1 MVRRVFTLGRMI
13 RLPGREVNMADFDR
27 NAYAPYATGMGRTM
41 SAAQYDA
48 GLRSYMLSIYNHMA
62 VALAIS
68 GLVAIGAFMLGT
80 TTNAAGRLALTPF
93 GQAIWVSPLKWL
105 VMLAPLGFMLL
116 MSFRWERMGY
126 GALLGTFYAFS
137 AIMGLSL
144 SSVFVIYK
152 LGSIAQVF
160 FVTAAAFG
168 ALSLFGY
175 TTKKDLSGMG
185 KFLLMGLFGL
195 MIASIVNIFMKASA
209 LQFAINVLGVLIF
222 AGLTA
227 YDTQRLKEE
236 YDVVAHDGT
245 LLQKWS
251 LMGALTLYLNFINMF
266 QMLLQLFGVR
276 NNE

>member
-1 MVRRVFTLGRMI
+1 
-13 RLPGREVNMADFDR
+13 MADYDR
-27 NAYAPYATGMGRTM
+27 NAYAPYAAGMGRSM

-48 GLRSYMLSIYNHMA
+48 GLRSYMLGIYNHMSI
-62 VALAIS
+62 ALAIS

-80 TTNAAGRLALTPF
+80 TTGANGRLALTPF
-93 GQAIWVSPLKWL
+93 GQAIWLSPLKW
-105 VMLAPLGFMLL
+105 VIMLAPLGFVLL
-116 MSFRWERMGY
+116 LSFRWERMSY
-126 GALLGTFYAFS
+126 SALLGTFYSFA

-144 SSVFVIYK
+144 SSVFVVYK

-160 FVTAAAFG
+160 FITAAAFG

-185 KFLLMGLFGL
+185 KFMLMGLFGL
-195 MIASIVNIFMKASA
+195 IIASIVNIFMKSGP
-209 LQFAINVLGVLIF
+209 LQFAINVIGVLVF

-227 YDTQRLKEE
+227 WDTQRLKEE
-236 YDVVAHDGT
+236 YDVVAGDQT
-245 LLQKWS
+245 LMQKWS

-276 NNE
+276 NEE

>member
-1 MVRRVFTLGRMI
+1 
-13 RLPGREVNMADFDR
+13 MADYDR
-27 NAYAPYATGMGRTM
+27 NAYAPYAAGMGRSM

-48 GLRSYMLSIYNHMA
+48 GLRSYMLGIYNHMSI
-62 VALAIS
+62 ALAIS

-80 TTNAAGRLALTPF
+80 TTGVNGRLALTPF
-93 GQAIWVSPLKWL
+93 GQAIWLSPLKW
-105 VMLAPLGFMLL
+105 VIMLAPLGFVLL
-116 MSFRWERMGY
+116 LSFRWERMSY
-126 GALLGTFYAFS
+126 SALLGTFYSFA

-160 FVTAAAFG
+160 FITAAAFG

-185 KFLLMGLFGL
+185 KFMLMGLFGL
-195 MIASIVNIFMKASA
+195 IIASIVNIFMKSGP
-209 LQFAINVLGVLIF
+209 LQFAINVIGVLVF

-227 YDTQRLKEE
+227 WDTQRLKEE
-236 YDVVAHDGT
+236 YDVVAGDQT
-245 LLQKWS
+245 LMQKWS

-266 QMLLQLFGVR
+266 QMLLALFGVR
-276 NNE
+276 NEE

>member
-1 MVRRVFTLGRMI
+1 
-13 RLPGREVNMADFDR
+13 MADFDR
-27 NAYAPYATGMGRTM
+27 NAYAPYAMGMGRTM

-48 GLRSYMLSIYNHMA
+48 GLRSYMLGIYNHMA
-62 VALAIS
+62 IALAIS
-68 GLVAIGAFMLGT
+68 GLVAIGAFMMGT
-80 TTNAAGRLALTPF
+80 TTGAGGRQVLTAF
-93 GQAIWVSPLKWL
+93 GQAIWLSPLKWL
-105 VMLAPLGFMLL
+105 IMLAPLGFILL
-116 MSFRWERMGY
+116 LSFRWERMSY
-126 GALLGTFYAFS
+126 GGLLGTFYSFA

-144 SSVFVIYK
+144 SSVFVIFK
-152 LGSIAQVF
+152 LGSVAQVF

-195 MIASIVNIFMKASA
+195 IIAGVVNIFMKSGPLA
-209 LQFAINVLGVLIF
+209 FAINVLGVLIF

-251 LMGALTLYLNFINMF
+251 LMGALTLYLNFVNMF

-276 NNE
+276 NSE

>member
-1 MVRRVFTLGRMI
+1 
-13 RLPGREVNMADFDR
+13 MADYDR
-27 NAYAPYATGMGRTM
+27 NAYAPYAAGMGRSM

-48 GLRSYMLSIYNHMA
+48 GLRSYMLGIYNHMSI
-62 VALAIS
+62 ALAIS

-80 TTNAAGRLALTPF
+80 TTGANGRLALTPF
-93 GQAIWVSPLKWL
+93 GQAIWLSPLKWV
-105 VMLAPLGFMLL
+105 VMLAPLGFVLL
-116 MSFRWERMGY
+116 LSFRWERMSY
-126 GALLGTFYAFS
+126 SALLGTFYSFA

-160 FVTAAAFG
+160 FITAAAFG

-175 TTKKDLSGMG
+175 TTKKDLSAMG
-185 KFLLMGLFGL
+185 KFMLMGLFGL
-195 MIASIVNIFMKASA
+195 IIAGLVNIFMQSSA
-209 LQFAINVLGVLIF
+209 LQFAINVIGVLVF

-227 YDTQRLKEE
+227 WDTQRLKEE
-236 YDVVAHDGT
+236 YDVVAGDQT
-245 LLQKWS
+245 LMQKWS

-276 NNE
+276 NEE